1 MMSEDRVD
9 GEDGDD
15 ESRPQLHMWGGDAE
29 ELSLG
34 TLEDSDEGPWDLYL
48 LVERAGRGLVRGKI
62 SFRQGD
68 RRLDTAP
75 VLVEET
81 EEEVIDRARGMDD
94 TTLRQFLVSVR
105 G

>member
-1 MMSEDRVD
+1 MTDGRAD
-9 GEDGDD
+9 GEDGGG
-15 ESRPQLHMWGGDAE
+15 ESRPQLQMWGGDAE
-29 ELSLG
+29 EISLG
-34 TLEDSDEGPWDLYL
+34 TLEDSDDGPWQLVL
-48 LVERAGRGLVRGKI
+48 LVERAGRELVRGKI

-81 EEEVIDRARGMDD
+81 EEGVIERARAMDD

-105 G
+105 D